1 MLKTY
6 GKKIFSYCLGML
18 LLAFGVTFS
27 IKSNLGVSPIN
38 SIPYVLSLI
47 TEIDQGLLTT
57 IVFSIF
63 ILMQIVILRKDF
75 KIINLIQIIFSSAF
89 GSFVTLSNNIW
100 TFQAPT
106 NYIMRLIILLVSMVL
121 VALGLLFY
129 LAADIVPMPAEG
141 VMLAIQSKTNKDFAK
156 IKVLF
161 DTTVVIIASLLSL
174 LLLGKLIGIREGT
187 LIAAIGIGKILGLL
201 KRKYNS
207 YIIDF
212 INNDT
217 RIADDTVS
225 EDNSDNEDNI
235 ENEEDY
241 WRELNYE

>member
-1 MLKTY
+1 MLKVY
-6 GKKIFSYCLGML
+6 SKKIFSYCVGML

-63 ILMQIVILRKDF
+63 ILMQTIILRKDF
-75 KIINLIQIIFSSAF
+75 KIINLLQIIFSSAF

-106 NYIMRLIILLVSMVL
+106 NYIMRLIILVVSMVL

-141 VMLAIQSKTNKDFAK
+141 VMLAIQIKTKKEFAK
-156 IKVLF
+156 IKVVF
-161 DTTVVIIASLLSL
+161 DTSVVIIASILSMI
-174 LLLGKLIGIREGT
+174 LLGNLIGVREGT
-187 LIAAIGIGKILGLL
+187 LIAAIGIGKILGVL

-207 YIIDF
+207 YIVDF
-212 INNDT
+212 INKETDYN
-217 RIADDTVS
+217 VS
-225 EDNSDNEDNI
+225 EDNSDNEDDI
-235 ENEEDY
+235 DNEDNY
-241 WRELNYE
+241 GRELNYE

>member
-1 MLKTY
+1 MLKIY

-27 IKSNLGVSPIN
+27 IKSNLGVSPVN

-47 TEIDQGLLTT
+47 IEIDQGLLTT

-89 GSFVTLSNNIW
+89 GIFVTLSNNIW
-100 TFQAPT
+100 TFQVPT
-106 NYIMRLIILLVSMVL
+106 NYIVRLILLVISMVF

-129 LAADIVPMPAEG
+129 LVADIVPMPAEG
-141 VMLAIQSKTNKDFAK
+141 LMLAIESKTKKDFAK
-156 IKVLF
+156 IKVVF
-161 DTTVVIIASLLSL
+161 DTSVVIIASILSMI
-174 LLLGKLIGIREGT
+174 LLGNLIGVREGT
-187 LIAAIGIGKILGLL
+187 LIAAIGIGKILGVL

-212 INNDT
+212 INID
-217 RIADDTVS
+217 ISVADDTV
-225 EDNSDNEDNI
+225 
-235 ENEEDY
+235 NEENTVGEDDINNEY
-241 WRELNYE
+241 N